1 MNKHES
7 VALDWA
13 EQTEKDPDAGLD
25 VQAACRRFLRDLD
38 SGRWDWKPEEAE
50 MIILIMET
58 LFCHQQPQWASA

>member
-13 EQTEKDPDAGLD
+13 EQTEKDPDAGMD
-25 VQAACRRFLRDLD
+25 VQAAARRFLRDLD
-38 SGRWDWKPEEAE
+38 SGRWDWRPEEAE